1 MKMAAPVSRQRQ
13 YSVRG
18 GPAMTAQQRNEIMS
32 HIQELK
38 MKLENWKSQPM
49 MLEVVRDIGTRAIGE
64 ELARISRELK
74 LDDVHHRKY

>member
-1 MKMAAPVSRQRQ
+1 
-13 YSVRG
+13 
-18 GPAMTAQQRNEIMS
+18 MTAQRRNEIMS

-38 MKLENWKSQPM
+38 SKLEPWKSQPM
-49 MLEVVRDIGTRAIGE
+49 MLEVVRDIGTRAIRE

>member
-1 MKMAAPVSRQRQ
+1 
-13 YSVRG
+13 
-18 GPAMTAQQRNEIMS
+18 MTAQQRNEIMS